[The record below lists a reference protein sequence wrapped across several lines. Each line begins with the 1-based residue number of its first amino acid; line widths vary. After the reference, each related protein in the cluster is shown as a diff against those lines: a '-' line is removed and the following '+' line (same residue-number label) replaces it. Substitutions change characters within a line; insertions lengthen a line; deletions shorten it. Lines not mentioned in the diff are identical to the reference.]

1 VTGAWFYFGY
11 KHEGKSRKAPLLVGG
26 APFDPEGKRGL
37 TLVQARDIAA
47 ELGKIYRSGVSDIRG
62 HMLREAAVRVAAV
75 EAAEAAERREL
86 ELAQQGSLHAL
97 LDAYAG
103 HLEAHGKTA
112 ARNVRNVFKL
122 HVPAELAQRR
132 AAQLG
137 MADFLPS
144 INALVEAGKGPTARM
159 LRSYLRAAYA
169 LALASQSDPAAPQ
182 ALRGFGIEHNPVAA
196 VSTRGLA
203 RFNRR
208 RTRVLSDDELAG
220 YLRGLEGIQGRSEYL
235 RDALTVALYLGGQ
248 RIDQLLRLTWA
259 QVDLSGGTVTL
270 FDRKGRRD
278 QPREHVLPLTAVPLG
293 VLKRRHQLAAYDPRV
308 FATATR
314 NAMGRKVAKISAA
327 MNKARIARSPF
338 ELRDIRRTAET
349 MLGGD
354 LDVSKDIRA
363 QIQSHGL
370 GGVQDRHYDM
380 ATYLKQKR
388 AALEK
393 WAGHLKGLRQ
403 RPAPDTEGAPGR

>member
-1 VTGAWFYFGY
+1 LQATWGGKDRWISDGARRGSGSLWARLTITGAWFYFGC
-11 KHEGKSRKAPLLVGG
+11 KHEGLSRKAPLLVGG

-37 TLVQARDIAA
+37 TLVQARDVAA
-47 ELGKIYRSGVSDIRG
+47 DLGRIYRSGITDIRG
-62 HMLREAAVRVAAV
+62 HMLREAAARVAAV
-75 EAAEAAERREL
+75 EAAEAAAAREL
-86 ELAQQGSLHAL
+86 QLAQEGSLRAL
-97 LDAYAG
+97 LDAYAA
-103 HLEAHGKTA
+103 HLEAQGKA
-112 ARNVRNVFKL
+112 ARDVRNVFKL

-144 INALVEAGKGPTARM
+144 INALVEAGKGPAARM
-159 LRSYLRAAYA
+159 LRSYMRAAYT
-169 LALASQSDPAAPQ
+169 LALASQSDPVTPQ
-182 ALRGFGIEHNPVAA
+182 ALRGFGPLHNPVAA

-208 RTRVLSDDELAG
+208 RTRVLSDDELAA

-259 QVDLSGGTVTL
+259 QVDLSGATVTL
-270 FDRKGRRD
+270 FDPKERRD
-278 QPREHVLPLTAVPLG
+278 QPREHVLPLTTVPLG
-293 VLKRRHQLAAYDPRV
+293 ILKRRHQLAAFHRRV
-308 FATATR
+308 FATATSS
-314 NAMGRKVAKISAA
+314 AMGRRVAKISAA
-327 MNKARIARSPF
+327 LTEARIARSPF

-370 GGVQDRHYDM
+370 GG
-380 ATYLKQKR
+380 AS
-388 AALEK
+388 
-393 WAGHLKGLRQ
+393 
-403 RPAPDTEGAPGR
+403 